1 MLRTPITLITGPLGS
16 GKTTLLRHILA
27 VQPGKIAIV
36 MNEFGEIAIDTKVIE
51 GKNVR
56 IAELGGGCV
65 CCSLLG
71 EFEAAV
77 NEIIEKI
84 APDRIVVETTGL
96 AEPEA
101 LVFNIQETLPQCRLD
116 GVVSVIDA
124 DMLIR
129 FPELGH
135 TTRLQIEGADILLLN
150 KIDLIDPR
158 QIEPLETKLREI
170 NPTATI
176 IRTERCGIDPELL
189 FGIGR
194 SPREIRSRVMM
205 PWAMRDI
212 SRGERKIAPP
222 EHRHQSEF
230 EAFAFTS
237 GKIFSRDCFEAF
249 ANGLS
254 ASLVRAKGFIRFAD
268 GAQLFNFVTG
278 RWELEP
284 FESDRTEV
292 VFIGR
297 NIAMEKETILRALDE
312 CTVKNDEASN
322 DECRRNDYARMTK
335 DSRSDSAAR
344 FRSSSFGVDSSF
356 DIRISSFSPCLTIT
370 SKNSELPISPLKRR
384 GATCQNCLATL
395 RTRRRM

>member
-84 APDRIVVETTGL
+84 APERIVVETTGL

-101 LVFNIQETLPQCRLD
+101 LVFNIQEALPQCRLD

-150 KIDLIDPR
+150 KIDLIEPG
-158 QIEPLETKLREI
+158 QIKPLETKLREI
-170 NPTATI
+170 NPTAAI
-176 IRTERCGIDPELL
+176 VRTERCRIDPELL

-194 SPREIRSRVMM
+194 
-205 PWAMRDI
+205 
-212 SRGERKIAPP
+212 ERKIAREPGYRSRLQRTSISLNSNLSHSLP
-222 EHRHQSEF
+222 AKFFRAIVSKALQM
-230 EAFAFTS
+230 ACRRAWFARRVS
-237 GKIFSRDCFEAF
+237 
-249 ANGLS
+249 S
-254 ASLVRAKGFIRFAD
+254 ASPMARSFSISWRAAGNWSHLRRSGPSWFSS
-268 GAQLFNFVTG
+268 
-278 RWELEP
+278 E
-284 FESDRTEV
+284 RTST
-292 VFIGR
+292 
-297 NIAMEKETILRALDE
+297 AEKSAILGALDG
-312 CTVKNDEASN
+312 CTLPNDEARMSN
-322 DECRRNDYARMTK
+322 SEGMTK
-335 DSRSDSAAR
+335 H
-344 FRSSSFGVDSSF
+344 
-356 DIRISSFSPCLTIT
+356 
-370 SKNSELPISPLKRR
+370 E
-384 GATCQNCLATL
+384 
-395 RTRRRM
+395 

>member
-1 MLRTPITLITGPLGS
+1 MTPRTPITLITGPLGS

-27 VQPGKIAIV
+27 TQREKIAIV
-36 MNEFGEIAIDTKVIE
+36 MNEFGEIAIDTKIIE

-84 APDRIVVETTGL
+84 APERIVVETTGL

-101 LVFNIQETLPQCRLD
+101 LVFNIQEALPQCRLD

-150 KIDLIDPR
+150 KIDLIEPG

-170 NPTATI
+170 NPTAAI
-176 IRTERCGIDPELL
+176 VRTERCRIDPELL

-194 SPREIRSRVMM
+194 
-205 PWAMRDI
+205 
-212 SRGERKIAPP
+212 ERKIAPAEP
-222 EHRHQSEF
+222 GSSIPATTHKHRLEF
-230 EAFAFTS
+230 ESFAFTS
-237 GKIFSRDCFEAF
+237 GKIFSRDCFEGF
-249 ANGLS
+249 VNGLP
-254 ASLVRAKGFIRFAD
+254 ANVVRAKGFVRFAD
-268 GAQLFNFVTG
+268 GAQLFNFVAG

-284 FESDRTEV
+284 FEFDRTEL
-292 VFIGR
+292 VFIGK
-297 NIAMEKETILRALDE
+297 NIAAEKESILRALRK
-312 CTVKNDEASN
+312 CEA
-322 DECRRNDYARMTK
+322 
-335 DSRSDSAAR
+335 
-344 FRSSSFGVDSSF
+344 
-356 DIRISSFSPCLTIT
+356 
-370 SKNSELPISPLKRR
+370 
-384 GATCQNCLATL
+384 
-395 RTRRRM
+395 

>member
-1 MLRTPITLITGPLGS
+1 MLRTPLTLITGPLGS

-27 VQPGKIAIV
+27 VQAGKIAIV

-84 APDRIVVETTGL
+84 APERIVVETTGL

-101 LVFNIQETLPQCRLD
+101 LVFNIQEALPQCRLD

-150 KIDLIDPR
+150 KIDLIESE
-158 QIEPLETKLREI
+158 QVKPLETKLREI
-170 NPTATI
+170 NPTAAI
-176 IRTERCGIDPELL
+176 VRSQRCSIDPELM

-205 PWAMRDI
+205 PSAMSDI
-212 SRGERKIAPP
+212 SRGERKVARP
-222 EHRHQSEF
+222 EHRHQPEF
-230 EAFAFTS
+230 ESFAFTS
-237 GKIFSRDCFEAF
+237 SKIFSRDCFEGF
-249 ANGLS
+249 VNGLP
-254 ASLVRAKGFIRFAD
+254 ASVVRGKGFIRFAD
-268 GAQLFNFVTG
+268 GTQLFNFVAG

-284 FESDRTEV
+284 FESSETQL
-292 VFIGR
+292 VFIGKR
-297 NIAMEKETILRALDE
+297 IATQRSAILRALDE
-312 CTVKNDEASN
+312 CTEPDDK
-322 DECRRNDYARMTK
+322 
-335 DSRSDSAAR
+335 
-344 FRSSSFGVDSSF
+344 
-356 DIRISSFSPCLTIT
+356 
-370 SKNSELPISPLKRR
+370 
-384 GATCQNCLATL
+384 
-395 RTRRRM
+395 

>member
-1 MLRTPITLITGPLGS
+1 MVRTSITLITGPLGS

-27 VQPGKIAIV
+27 IYPAKIAIV

-51 GKNVR
+51 GQNVR

-84 APDRIVVETTGL
+84 APERIVVETTGL

-101 LVFNIQETLPQCRLD
+101 LVFNIQEALPQCRLD

-129 FPELGH
+129 FPEIGH

-150 KIDLIDPR
+150 KTDLIEPA

-170 NPTATI
+170 NATAAI
-176 IRTERCGIDPELL
+176 IRTERCRVDPELL

-194 SPREIRSRVMM
+194 ET
-205 PWAMRDI
+205 
-212 SRGERKIAPP
+212 KIACR
-222 EHRHQSEF
+222 EHRHQPEF
-230 EAFAFTS
+230 ESFAFS
-237 GKIFSRDCFEAF
+237 CHKIFSRDWFEHF
-249 ANGLS
+249 ADTLP
-254 ASLVRAKGFIRFAD
+254 ASVVRAKGFIRFTD
-268 GAQLFNFVTG
+268 GAQLFNFVAG

-284 FESDRTEV
+284 FESDRTEL
-292 VFIGR
+292 VFIGK
-297 NIAMEKETILRALDE
+297 NIASEKESILCALDGCHAKGE
-312 CTVKNDEASN
+312 D
-322 DECRRNDYARMTK
+322 R
-335 DSRSDSAAR
+335 
-344 FRSSSFGVDSSF
+344 
-356 DIRISSFSPCLTIT
+356 LT
-370 SKNSELPISPLKRR
+370 
-384 GATCQNCLATL
+384 
-395 RTRRRM
+395 

>member
-27 VQPGKIAIV
+27 THPAKMAIV
-36 MNEFGEIAIDTKVIE
+36 MNEFGEIAIDAKVIE

-77 NEIIEKI
+77 KEIIAKV
-84 APDRIVVETTGL
+84 APEMIIVETTGL

-101 LVFNIQETLPQCRLD
+101 LVFDIQDALPQCRLD

-150 KIDLIDPR
+150 KIDLVEQV

-170 NPTATI
+170 NPTAAI
-176 IRTERCGIDPELL
+176 IRTERCRIDPELL
-189 FGIGR
+189 FGSGR
-194 SPREIRSRVMM
+194 DKKVV
-205 PWAMRDI
+205 
-212 SRGERKIAPP
+212 PP
-222 EHRHQSEF
+222 EHKHQVEF
-230 EAFAFTS
+230 ESFAFS
-237 GKIFSRDCFEAF
+237 SDKAFSRDCFERF
-249 ANGLS
+249 VDGLPAN
-254 ASLVRAKGFIRFAD
+254 VIRAKGFVCFAD
-268 GAQLFNFVTG
+268 DAQLFNFVAG
-278 RWELEP
+278 RWDLEP
-284 FESDRTEV
+284 FEADRTEL

-297 NIAMEKETILRALDE
+297 EIATEKPMILHALDQ
-312 CTVKNDEASN
+312 CAAKD
-322 DECRRNDYARMTK
+322 DDARMTE
-335 DSRSDSAAR
+335 ST
-344 FRSSSFGVDSSF
+344 G
-356 DIRISSFSPCLTIT
+356 T
-370 SKNSELPISPLKRR
+370 
-384 GATCQNCLATL
+384 
-395 RTRRRM
+395 

>member
-27 VQPGKIAIV
+27 VQDGKIAIV

-84 APDRIVVETTGL
+84 APERIVVETTGL

-101 LVFNIQETLPQCRLD
+101 LAFNIQEALPQCRLD

-124 DMLIR
+124 DMLVR

-150 KIDLIDPR
+150 KIDLIEPGQAD
-158 QIEPLETKLREI
+158 PLETKLRQI
-170 NPTATI
+170 NPTAAI
-176 IRTERCGIDPELL
+176 VRTERCRIDPELL

-194 SPREIRSRVMM
+194 
-205 PWAMRDI
+205 
-212 SRGERKIAPP
+212 ERKIAPP
-222 EHRHQSEF
+222 EHRHQPEF
-230 EAFAFTS
+230 ESFVFTS
-237 GKIFSRDCFEAF
+237 GKTFSRDCFEDF
-249 ANGLS
+249 ANRLP
-254 ASLVRAKGFIRFAD
+254 ASVVRAKGFIRFAN
-268 GAQLFNFVTG
+268 GGQLFNFVAG

-284 FESDRTEV
+284 FEAERTEL

-297 NIAMEKETILRALDE
+297 NIGTEKQSIFCTLGE
-312 CTVKNDEASN
+312 CAAENDET
-322 DECRRNDYARMTK
+322 RMTNVEGMTK
-335 DSRSDSAAR
+335 
-344 FRSSSFGVDSSF
+344 
-356 DIRISSFSPCLTIT
+356 P
-370 SKNSELPISPLKRR
+370 E
-384 GATCQNCLATL
+384 
-395 RTRRRM
+395 

>member
-27 VQPGKIAIV
+27 MQRGKIAIV

-84 APDRIVVETTGL
+84 APERIVVETTGL

-101 LVFNIQETLPQCRLD
+101 LVFNIQEALPQCRLD

-150 KIDLIDPR
+150 KIDLIEPG

-170 NPTATI
+170 NPTAAI
-176 IRTERCGIDPELL
+176 VRTERCRIDPELL

-194 SPREIRSRVMM
+194 
-205 PWAMRDI
+205 
-212 SRGERKIAPP
+212 ERKIARRTGPI
-222 EHRHQSEF
+222 RLQRKHQPEF
-230 EAFAFTS
+230 ESFAFTS
-237 GKIFSRDCFEAF
+237 SKIFSRDCFEGF
-249 ANGLS
+249 ANGLP
-254 ASLVRAKGFIRFAD
+254 ASVVRAKGFIRFAD
-268 GAQLFNFVTG
+268 GAQLFNFVAG

-284 FESDRTEV
+284 FEAERTEL
-292 VFIGR
+292 VFIGKKLD
-297 NIAMEKETILRALDE
+297 AEKSAILGALDR
-312 CTVKNDEASN
+312 CTLPNDEARMSN
-322 DECRRNDYARMTK
+322 SEGMTK
-335 DSRSDSAAR
+335 H
-344 FRSSSFGVDSSF
+344 
-356 DIRISSFSPCLTIT
+356 
-370 SKNSELPISPLKRR
+370 E
-384 GATCQNCLATL
+384 
-395 RTRRRM
+395 

>member
-1 MLRTPITLITGPLGS
+1 MLRTPLTLITGPLGS

-27 VQPGKIAIV
+27 TQGGKIAIV

-84 APDRIVVETTGL
+84 APERIVIETTGL

-101 LVFNIQETLPQCRLD
+101 LVFNIQEALPQCRLD
-116 GVVSVIDA
+116 GVASVIDA

-150 KIDLIDPR
+150 KIDLIEPV

-170 NPTATI
+170 NPTAAI
-176 IRTERCGIDPELL
+176 VRTERCKIDPQLL

-194 SPREIRSRVMM
+194 EK
-205 PWAMRDI
+205 
-212 SRGERKIAPP
+212 KIAPP

-230 EAFAFTS
+230 ESFVFTS
-237 GKIFSRDCFEAF
+237 DKMFSRTSFEDF
-249 ANGLS
+249 ANGLP
-254 ASLVRAKGFIRFAD
+254 ANVIRAKGFIRFER
-268 GAQLFNFVTG
+268 GGQLFNFVAG

-284 FESDRTEV
+284 FEFDRTEL

-297 NIAMEKETILRALDE
+297 KLAADKETIHGVLNE
-312 CTVKNDEASN
+312 CAAENNK
-322 DECRRNDYARMTK
+322 ARMTNVEGMTK
-335 DSRSDSAAR
+335 H
-344 FRSSSFGVDSSF
+344 
-356 DIRISSFSPCLTIT
+356 
-370 SKNSELPISPLKRR
+370 E
-384 GATCQNCLATL
+384 
-395 RTRRRM
+395 